1 LSLEDLVKIYRK
13 EVEKCS
19 LDEQTKD
26 KLNSLAKFTLNRHLT
41 KLNELTE
48 PEALSEVDI
57 KVNFE
62 DIRLSGKLDAVIIN
76 REDQTAIIRD
86 YKTGKS
92 KERIE
97 DKYKNQLYLY
107 KLLLDLAPE
116 RLPKD
121 IKLKGAELVYINA
134 SDDEVKTL
142 SLDYNESEYEEFKKL
157 IKQVWQEIMHLGQK

>member
-1 LSLEDLVKIYRK
+1 
-13 EVEKCS
+13 
-19 LDEQTKD
+19 
-26 KLNSLAKFTLNRHLT
+26 
-41 KLNELTE
+41 
-48 PEALSEVDI
+48 LSEVDI